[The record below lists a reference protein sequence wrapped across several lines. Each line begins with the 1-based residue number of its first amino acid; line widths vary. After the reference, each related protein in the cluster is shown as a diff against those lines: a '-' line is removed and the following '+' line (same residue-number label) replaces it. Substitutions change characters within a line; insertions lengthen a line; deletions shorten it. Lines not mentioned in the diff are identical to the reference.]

1 MINNESTSESN
12 FYKFINLIVDRK
24 RTIFSFV
31 IILTTLSV
39 IVSLIYP
46 KTYRATATFE
56 IGYFHNGIT
65 QNYISD
71 SRNMQERLRAML
83 IHEGEYGP
91 IKDILLPVNKANGVL
106 FIVSEEGSV
115 EEAVSGIE
123 DAFKTFYQMHVDLME
138 AASDYSMFEKQI
150 RAIVYDQYKRDKK
163 MSKED
168 INDVVLNAI
177 IEVTNQIGMKHAAS
191 NFIEGKST
199 AEELG
204 GFSPPKIVGKIEALP
219 YPVSPNKRV
228 IVSLTFIVS
237 IFLSLMYVFFSEF
250 LKEVLREE
258 KN

>member
-1 MINNESTSESN
+1 MASNESSAELN
-12 FYKFINLIVDRK
+12 FKSLILTIKKRKITFI
-24 RTIFSFV
+24 S
-31 IILTTLSV
+31 IILTLTILSV
-39 IVSLIYP
+39 IVSYLIP
-46 KTYRATATFE
+46 KSYKAAATFE
-56 IGYFHNGIT
+56 IGYFHNGTVQTYVADPSVMKEKMKSVLIPEDGT
-65 QNYISD
+65 GAIS
-71 SRNMQERLRAML
+71 
-83 IHEGEYGP
+83 
-91 IKDILLPVNKANGVL
+91 
-106 FIVSEEGSV
+106 SV
-115 EEAVSGIE
+115 EDFLQTPGLIRVVSMKNSVDEAVSGIE